1 MSHHRLVSR
10 SFTNGT
16 ALGIP
21 NTLGK
26 EQSPAVRK
34 GGKMSAGIVS
44 EKKYGLLN

>member
-34 GGKMSAGIVS
+34 GGKMSPGIVS
-44 EKKYGLLN
+44 EKKYRLLN